1 MMRRLALAVLLL
13 LACGAR
19 QAVAQSISV
28 PTMNLGTYTGTLL
41 TPGSTPITSSCGF
54 LETYDIGLSA
64 GTGSG
69 ATTTTRKMTGPGGAT
84 LSYQMFQNS
93 THTTN
98 WGDNYGTDTV
108 DGTCTG
114 GNQTSYIYP
123 QAPAGQNVP
132 PGTYTD
138 TITVTMPYYLLFL
151 QLGTAQT
158 TMTVTAVVLPNCQL
172 SAPSLSFG
180 NYASVLIDATSN
192 LSVTCTLTTT
202 YNIGLNAGTATG
214 ATVTNRSMIGPG
226 SALLGYKLFRDSGH
240 TANWGNTVGTDTVS
254 GTGTGLAQSVP
265 VYGRIPAAEFATP
278 GSYADTITATI
289 TY

>member
-1 MMRRLALAVLLL
+1 MMRRFTLAVLFV
-13 LACGAR
+13 LACGVR
-19 QAVAQSISV
+19 QAAAQNISV
-28 PTMNLGTYTGTLL
+28 PTMNLGTYTGALL
-41 TPGSTPITSSCGF
+41 TPGSTPITSNCGL
-54 LETYDIGLSA
+54 LETYDIGLNA

-114 GNQTSYIYP
+114 SNQTSYIYP
-123 QAPAGQNVP
+123 QVPAGQNVP

-158 TMTVTAVVLPNCQL
+158 TMTVTAVVQPNCQL
-172 SAPSLSFG
+172 SAATLSFG
-180 NYASVLIDATSN
+180 TYSGALIDATSII
-192 LSVTCTLTTT
+192 SVTCTLTTT
-202 YNIGLNAGTATG
+202 YNVGLNAGTASG
-214 ATVTNRSMIGPG
+214 ATVTNRSMTGPS
-226 SALLGYKLFRDSGH
+226 SALLRYQLFSNSGH
-240 TANWGNTVGTDTVS
+240 TVNWGNTVGTDTVS
-254 GTGTGLAQSVP
+254 GTGTGLAQSLT
-265 VYGRIPAAEFATP
+265 VYGQIPAGEYATP
-278 GSYADTITATI
+278 GSYSDTITATV